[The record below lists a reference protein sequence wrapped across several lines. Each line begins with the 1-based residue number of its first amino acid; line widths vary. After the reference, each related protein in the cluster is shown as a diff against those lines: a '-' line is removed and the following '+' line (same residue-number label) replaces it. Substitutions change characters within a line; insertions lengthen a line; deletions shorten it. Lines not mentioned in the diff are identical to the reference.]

1 MEETPL
7 TPKLLREKG
16 FEERLMFG
24 NITFVKNKV
33 AVVYNLFWHPCNMET
48 GQLLTSQ
55 NPVGTY
61 EQLER
66 VVREGGLTI

>member
-1 MEETPL
+1 MDGIPI

-33 AVVYNLFWHPCNMET
+33 AVVYNYFWHPCNLDT
-48 GQLLTSQ
+48 GQPLTNLQ
-55 NPVGTY
+55 PVGTY
-61 EQLER
+61 EELER

>member
-1 MEETPL
+1 
-7 TPKLLREKG
+7 
-16 FEERLMFG
+16 MFG

-33 AVVYNLFWHPCNMET
+33 AVVYNFFWHPCDMET
-48 GQLLTSQ
+48 GQLFTSQ